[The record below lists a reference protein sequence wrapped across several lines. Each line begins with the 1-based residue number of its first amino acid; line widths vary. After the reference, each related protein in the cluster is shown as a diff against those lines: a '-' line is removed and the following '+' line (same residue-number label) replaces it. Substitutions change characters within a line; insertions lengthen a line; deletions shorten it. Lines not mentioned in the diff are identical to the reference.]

1 MKSTGSDAQPFNP
14 YTQAKKHD
22 SNAEYIKRWIP
33 ELADVDVKTILN
45 WDDPKVRERAAV
57 KYDEPIVDTKGARE
71 RFAKRYKR
79 S

>member
-45 WDDPKVRERAAV
+45 WDDPKVRERATV
-57 KYDEPIVDTKGARE
+57 KYDAPIVDTKGARE